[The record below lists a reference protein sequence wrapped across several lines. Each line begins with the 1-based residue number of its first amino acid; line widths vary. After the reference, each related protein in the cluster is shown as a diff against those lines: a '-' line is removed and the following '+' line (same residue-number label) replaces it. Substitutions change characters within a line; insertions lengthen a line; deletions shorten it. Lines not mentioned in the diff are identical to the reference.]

1 VDVRRATAWLGRDLA
16 VDLGTANTLVY
27 MRGRGVVL
35 SEPSVMAVDTRTGS
49 VLAVGEGA
57 KQMLGR
63 TPAAIAAIRPLH
75 DGVIADFDAAEDM
88 LRAFIQRVHPHGF
101 WSRPRLVVA
110 VPTGVTGVQLRAVE
124 EAGYAAGARRVYIV
138 EEPMAAAIGAGLPVY
153 EAAGSMIVDVGGGTT
168 DVAVLS
174 LGGVVSAHSIPIGGE
189 EMDDA
194 IVQHVKKEYS
204 LLLGER
210 TAESIKIALG
220 SAFPLEDEP
229 DAEIRGRD
237 MVTGLPSTIL
247 VSAAEIRR
255 ALDEPVTAIID
266 AVHTVLDAT
275 PPELAGDIAD
285 AGIVLAGGGA
295 QLGGLADRMR
305 HDLQMPVRVAEQPD
319 HCVAM
324 GAGRCVENLE
334 ALRSVV
340 LTRPGRPG

>member
-1 VDVRRATAWLGRDLA
+1 MDVRRATAWLGRDLA

-110 VPTGVTGVQLRAVE
+110 VPAGVTGVQLRAVE

-153 EAAGSMIVDVGGGTT
+153 DAAGSMIVDIGGGTT

-174 LGGVVSAHSIPIGGE
+174 LGGIVSAHSIPIGGD

-210 TAESIKIALG
+210 TAENIKIALG
-220 SAFPLEDEP
+220 SAYPMEDEP

-285 AGIVLAGGGA
+285 AGILLAGGGA

-305 HDLQMPVRVAEQPD
+305 HDLQMPVRVAEHPEQ
-319 HCVAM
+319 CVAL

-334 ALRSVV
+334 ALRSVL
-340 LTRPGRPG
+340 LTRPGRHG

>member
-1 VDVRRATAWLGRDLA
+1 MDVRGATAWLGRDLA
-16 VDLGTANTLVY
+16 LDLGTANTLVY

-35 SEPSVMAVDTRTGS
+35 CEPSVMAMDNRTGS
-49 VLAVGEGA
+49 MLAVGHGA

-63 TPAAIAAIRPLH
+63 TPAGIAAIRPLQ

-101 WSRPRLVVA
+101 WSRPRLVIA

-138 EEPMAAAIGAGLPVY
+138 EEPMAAAIGAELPVY
-153 EAAGSMIVDVGGGTT
+153 EPAGSMIVDIGGGTT

-174 LGGVVSAHSIPIGGE
+174 LGGIVSANSIPIGGD

-194 IVQHVKKEYS
+194 VVQHIKKEYS

-210 TAESIKIALG
+210 TAESIKVALG
-220 SAFPLEDEP
+220 SAFPLPDEP

-247 VSAAEIRR
+247 VSTAEIRR

-266 AVHTVLDAT
+266 AVHNVLDAT

-285 AGIVLAGGGA
+285 SGIVLAGGGA

-305 HDLQMPVRVAEQPD
+305 HDLQMPVRVADNPMQ
-319 HCVAM
+319 CVAL

-334 ALRSVV
+334 ELRSVL
-340 LTRPGRPG
+340 LTKPGRYG

>member
-1 VDVRRATAWLGRDLA
+1 MGVRGASALLGRDLA

-35 SEPSVMAVDTRTGS
+35 SEPSVLALDTRTGS
-49 VLAVGEGA
+49 VLAVGHGA

-63 TPAAIAAIRPLH
+63 TPAAIAAIRPLQ

-110 VPTGVTGVQLRAVE
+110 VPSGVTGVQLRAVE

-153 EAAGSMIVDVGGGTT
+153 EAAGSMIVDIGGGTT

-174 LGGVVSAHSIPIGGE
+174 LGGIVSASSIPIGGDDL
-189 EMDDA
+189 DDA

-210 TAESIKIALG
+210 TAENIKIALG
-220 SAFPLEDEP
+220 SAYPIADEP
-229 DAEIRGRD
+229 NAEIRGRD

-247 VSAAEIRR
+247 VSAAEIRH

-266 AVHTVLDAT
+266 AVHNVLDAT

-295 QLGGLADRMR
+295 QLGGLADRVS
-305 HDLQMPVRVAEQPD
+305 HDLQMPARVAENPMQ
-319 HCVAM
+319 CVVL
-324 GAGRCVENLE
+324 GAGRCVESFE

-340 LTRPGRPG
+340 LTRPGRFS